1 MSLADYARLLFR
13 RGWILIVAAAL
24 TAVSAFV
31 FSKVQTEVW
40 KSTILISVTP
50 SRPDFGLTESAKK
63 FLRNYVL
70 IIQSKTFAQ
79 KVIDKL
85 QLDRSD
91 EDLLGHVTIASDDS
105 RFAIQIDFKSETQE
119 EANAVTVEWANQFVQ
134 WRNAENATVRREDQ
148 VNAIIVDEP
157 RLTLDSPKPSI
168 NTLAG
173 GILGLLLGGVI
184 IFLLEYLESNVLRSP
199 QDIER
204 ALGLSVLGA
213 IPVFEV
219 SRRK

>member
-1 MSLADYARLLFR
+1 MSLADYVRLLRR
-13 RGWILIVAAAL
+13 RGWILIAAAVL

-31 FSKVQTEVW
+31 FSRVQTEVW
-40 KSTILISVTP
+40 KATILLSVTP

-79 KVIDKL
+79 KVIDEL
-85 QLDRSD
+85 QMDRTA
-91 EDLLGHVTIASDDS
+91 EDLLGHVVIASDDS
-105 RFAIQIDFKSETQE
+105 RFAIQIDVESESPE
-119 EANAVTVEWANQFVQ
+119 EANAVAAEWAEQFVQ
-134 WRNAENATVRREDQ
+134 WRNAQNALVRREDQ
-148 VNAIIVDEP
+148 VDAIVVDPP
-157 RLTLDSPKPSI
+157 RLTLDSPKTSV

-173 GILGLLLGGVI
+173 GLLGLLLGGVI

-204 ALGLSVLGA
+204 ALSLSVLGA
-213 IPVFEV
+213 IPVFEAG
-219 SRRK
+219 RRK